1 MQVYY
6 NEFMENNDFIDKYIT
21 KKEVFNYIQNIM
33 ISNHKNNYGKII
45 NLNNIIIDVINK
57 WELKYDNFGFYDDYH
72 RGTHERLVKN
82 VQKIIKDKIT
92 AIDIIKPHLC
102 RWIMQSLYAPPSPG
116 FKGGSRYLE
125 CQKHFKLLYR

>member
-1 MQVYY
+1 MQNYY
-6 NEFMENNDFIDKYIT
+6 DNFMNDNDLMDKYIT
-21 KKEVFNYIQNIM
+21 KNEVYNHVYNSIHTKSKTTIQKVFNT
-33 ISNHKNNYGKII
+33 
-45 NLNNIIIDVINK
+45 NNIINSVINK
-57 WELKYDNFGFYDDYH
+57 WEIKYDNFGFYDDYH

-102 RWIMQSLYAPPSPG
+102 RWIMQSLYAPPSHG